1 MSKKVLGVVDAVKH
15 INPVSAGSSA
25 VRAVASATADEKRC
39 PKCGSWAKQDLT
51 GTDVM
56 GKACVGGATVGVL
69 AATGGAAISS
79 GVQQGQL

>member
-56 GKACVGGATVGVL
+56 GKACAGGATVGVWQQL
-69 AATGGAAISS
+69 
-79 GVQQGQL
+79 VERQYRLVLQQGQP